1 MGGGAEQLKN
11 IRKFSG
17 LLFKNRCADLSNRD
31 YYKVLDAL
39 FCCVLFRRDFVDRVG
54 LLDENF
60 TPAWFEDNDYSFRS
74 ILAGYNNYICNDV
87 SIYHNY
93 SKTSSKL
100 GQASRIQ
107 ERNRAYFFS
116 KYNYLAQYCWENNLK
131 YSKLYDTLSEIK
143 SSPFYFI
150 VAIDLKIRERFE
162 KVFRGLIKRIR

>member
-1 MGGGAEQLKN
+1 M
-11 IRKFSG
+11 
-17 LLFKNRCADLSNRD
+17 
-31 YYKVLDAL
+31 YKTW
-39 FCCVLFRRDFVDRVG
+39 
-54 LLDENF
+54 N